1 MYDTFAC
8 EDKKYLS
15 AHKMNSVV
23 KIPSVESQTEVKTR
37 CRNQID
43 INYKDISSEDE
54 ESWLDL
60 DDEVAIDKSTR
71 KVVDKPKKN
80 RNVIVQNKA
89 VNSNLNLLT
98 LYKNRKKYCDRE
110 LFKIDKDSGSK
121 TKEKQKFVYVALRT
135 GLFEALKKNMVKI
148 MEQEYGVTLVN
159 DPKMET
165 FGQSKAEER
174 ALLDLKFFHDAKE
187 YEVKVHVYNTQCS
200 IGIDSKTMKK
210 ETENVSIAEFFVKS
224 ILSKTV
230 DILTSKLNIDEL
242 NEYCRELSNLGIKAS
257 IKGLNTCNKC
267 SRKDVTSGKH
277 LKILLFKGSNQI
289 S

>member
-121 TKEKQKFVYVALRT
+121 TKEKQKFVYVSSTELILSHHSPHSPPT
-135 GLFEALKKNMVKI
+135 HKFLLPPE
-148 MEQEYGVTLVN
+148 
-159 DPKMET
+159 
-165 FGQSKAEER
+165 
-174 ALLDLKFFHDAKE
+174 LLDFQ
-187 YEVKVHVYNTQCS
+187 VN
-200 IGIDSKTMKK
+200 
-210 ETENVSIAEFFVKS
+210 N
-224 ILSKTV
+224 
-230 DILTSKLNIDEL
+230 
-242 NEYCRELSNLGIKAS
+242 
-257 IKGLNTCNKC
+257 
-267 SRKDVTSGKH
+267 
-277 LKILLFKGSNQI
+277 
-289 S
+289 